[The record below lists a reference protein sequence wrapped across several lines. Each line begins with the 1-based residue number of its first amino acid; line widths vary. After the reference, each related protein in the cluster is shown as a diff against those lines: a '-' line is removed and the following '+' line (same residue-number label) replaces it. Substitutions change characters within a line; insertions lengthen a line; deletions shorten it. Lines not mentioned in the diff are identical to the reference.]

1 VVYKLSIRNEAE
13 ADIAEAYQYYE
24 DCRPSLGSAFM
35 ICIDEAISR
44 IERSPNEYRV
54 IGRDI
59 RRALVKR
66 FTYGVFYTLYEKEII
81 VLAVAHARRNPAH
94 WQSRT

>member
-1 VVYKLSIRNEAE
+1 MAYNLSIRKEAE

-24 DCRPSLGSAFM
+24 DCRPNLGSTFL
-35 ICIDEAISR
+35 ICIDETISR
-44 IERSPNEYRV
+44 IERNPRQNRV
-54 IGRDI
+54 IGKDI

-66 FTYGVFYTLYEKEII
+66 FTYGVFYTLNGNEII

-94 WQSRT
+94 WQSRL

>member
-1 VVYKLSIRNEAE
+1 MAYKLSIRKEAE

-24 DCRPSLGSAFM
+24 DCRPNLGSAFM

-44 IERSPNEYRV
+44 IERNPRQNRV
-54 IGRDI
+54 IGKDI

-66 FTYGVFYTLYEKEII
+66 FTYGVFYTLNGNEII

-94 WQSRT
+94 WQSRL

>member
-1 VVYKLSIRNEAE
+1 MAYKLSIRREAE

-35 ICIDEAISR
+35 ICIDEAFSR
-44 IERSPNEYRV
+44 IERNPRQYGV
-54 IGRDI
+54 IGKDI

-66 FTYGVFYTLYEKEII
+66 FTYGVFYTLNKSEII
-81 VLAVAHARRNPAH
+81 VLAVAHARRNPVH

>member
-1 VVYKLSIRNEAE
+1 MVYQLSIRKEAE
-13 ADIAEAYQYYE
+13 ADIAEAYQFYE

-35 ICIDEAISR
+35 ICIDEAFSR
-44 IERSPNEYRV
+44 IKGNPRQYRV
-54 IGRDI
+54 IGKDI

-66 FTYGVFYTLYEKEII
+66 FTYGVFYTLNENEII

>member
-1 VVYKLSIRNEAE
+1 MAYQLSIRKEAE
-13 ADIAEAYQYYE
+13 ADIAEAYQFYE

-35 ICIDEAISR
+35 ICIDEAFSR
-44 IERSPNEYRV
+44 IKRNPRQYRV
-54 IGRDI
+54 IGKDI

-66 FTYGVFYTLYEKEII
+66 FTYGAFYTLNENQII
-81 VLAVAHARRNPAH
+81 VLAVARARRSPAH